1 MFEFLAKKE
10 RIMKFSVL
18 GCGRWGSFISWYLC
32 EKKGFETCLYGR
44 ESSKAYQELKN
55 TRQNEYVKL
64 SKNICLTCDV
74 KEAIDFADVIIIS
87 ISAQNLRE
95 FAKNIVSNFDIKD
108 KKFILCMK
116 GLETPSCKRLTEVC
130 IEEGICKDNLAV
142 WLGPGH
148 IQDFTNNI
156 PNCMT
161 IDSYNKDLTYFL
173 ADNLASDLIRFY
185 YGDDIVGNEIGAA
198 CKNIMGICAGVLD
211 GLGYGA
217 MKGPLMVRGAYE
229 VSKFITAMGGD
240 GYSAY
245 GLTHLGDYETTL
257 FSKYSNNRNF
267 GEKLAL
273 GLPFE
278 KLAEGVKTSEAV
290 YKKAQELGVD
300 MPITEA
306 VYKVVFEKENLR
318 ESLGSLFKRPIKTE
332 KYS

>member
-1 MFEFLAKKE
+1 
-10 RIMKFSVL
+10 MKFSVL
-18 GCGRWGSFISWYLC
+18 GCGRWGSFISWYLS
-32 EKKGFETCLYGR
+32 EIKGYDTCLFGR
-44 ESSKAYQELKN
+44 ESSVSYKKLSLDGKN
-55 TRQNEYVKL
+55 EFVKL
-64 SKNICLTCDV
+64 NNKITLTSDLH
-74 KEAIDFADVIIIS
+74 KAIKYGEIIIIS
-87 ISAQNLRE
+87 ISSQSLRE
-95 FAKNIVSNFDIKD
+95 FVRNIVANFNIEG

-116 GLETPSCKRLTEVC
+116 GLETSGCKRLSEVC
-130 IEEGICKDNLAV
+130 IEEGICKENIAV

-148 IQDFTNNI
+148 IQDFTSGI

-161 IDSYNKDLTYFL
+161 IDSYNKELTYML
-173 ADNLASDLIRFY
+173 ADSLASDLIRFY
-185 YGDDIVGNEIGAA
+185 YGDDIIGNEIGAA
-198 CKNIMGICAGVLD
+198 CKNILGICAGVLD

-217 MKGPLMVRGAYE
+217 LKGPLMVRGAYE

-257 FSKYSNNRNF
+257 FSKYSNNRTF

-273 GLPFE
+273 GLPFD

-290 YKKAQELGVD
+290 YKKALELGVE

-306 VYKVVFEKENLR
+306 VYKVIFENAEVKEALN
-318 ESLGSLFKRPIKTE
+318 SLFNREIKTE

>member
-1 MFEFLAKKE
+1 
-10 RIMKFSVL
+10 MKFSVL
-18 GCGRWGSFISWYLC
+18 GCGRWGSFISWYLSS
-32 EKKGFETCLYGR
+32 KKEYETCLYGR
-44 ESSKAYQELKN
+44 ESSTAYQVLNN
-55 TRQNEYVKL
+55 TRKNDYVSLNDK
-64 SKNICLTCDV
+64 ITLTCDLRYAV
-74 KEAIDFADVIIIS
+74 DFADIIIIS

-95 FAKNIVSNFDIKD
+95 FVKDIVKNYNVKD
-108 KKFILCMK
+108 KKIILCMK
-116 GLETPSCKRLTEVC
+116 GIETPSGKRLTEVC
-130 IEEGICKDNLAV
+130 IEEGINKNNIAV

-148 IQDFTNNI
+148 IQDFTKGI

-161 IDSYNKDLTYFL
+161 IDSYNKELTYFL
-173 ADNLASDLIRFY
+173 ADSLASDLIRFY
-185 YGDDIVGNEIGAA
+185 YGNDIVGNEIGAA

-217 MKGPLMVRGAYE
+217 MKGPLMVRGAFE

-267 GEKLAL
+267 GERLAL

-290 YKKAQELGVD
+290 YKKAKELNVD

-306 VYKVVFEKENLR
+306 VYKVIYEKSDLK
-318 ESLGSLFKRPIKTE
+318 SALFSLFNRSIKTE

>member
-1 MFEFLAKKE
+1 
-10 RIMKFSVL
+10 MKFSVL
-18 GCGRWGSFISWYLC
+18 GCGRWGSFISWYLSDI
-32 EKKGFETCLYGR
+32 KKYDTCLYGR
-44 ESSKAYQELKN
+44 ATSTNYLQLKN

-64 SKNICLTCDV
+64 NDNITLTSDLSV
-74 KEAIDFADVIIIS
+74 ALNFADIVIIS

-95 FAKNIVSNFDIKD
+95 FIRNINNNYDICG
-108 KKFILCMK
+108 KKFVLCMK
-116 GLETPSCKRLTEVC
+116 GLETPSGKRLTEVC
-130 IEEGICKDNLAV
+130 IEEGIDKNNLAV

-148 IQDFTNNI
+148 IQDFTRGI

-161 IDSYNKDLTYFL
+161 IDSYNKDLTCYL
-173 ADNLASDLIRFY
+173 ADNLASELIRFY
-185 YGDDIVGNEIGAA
+185 YGNDIIGNEIGAA

-217 MKGPLMVRGAYE
+217 MKGPLMVRGAFE

-240 GYSAY
+240 GYTAY

-273 GLPFE
+273 GQPFE

-290 YKKAQELGVD
+290 YKKAKALNVD

-306 VYKVVFEKENLR
+306 VYKVLFEKADLKD
-318 ESLGSLFKRPIKTE
+318 SLSSLFSRSVKTE

>member
-1 MFEFLAKKE
+1 
-10 RIMKFSVL
+10 MKFSVL
-18 GCGRWGSFISWYLC
+18 GCGRWGSFISWYLS
-32 EKKGFETCLYGR
+32 EKKKYDTCLYGR
-44 ESSKAYQELKN
+44 STSVAYQTLKN
-55 TRQNEYVKL
+55 TRQNDYV
-64 SKNICLTCDV
+64 CLNNKIALTSDLDF
-74 KEAIDFADVIIIS
+74 AIDFADVIIIS

-95 FAKNIVSNFDIKD
+95 FVRGLVDNYNLSN

-116 GLETPSCKRLTEVC
+116 GLETPSGKRLTEVC
-130 IEEGICKDNLAV
+130 IEEGIDKNSIAV

-148 IQDFTNNI
+148 IQDFTRNI

-161 IDSYNKDLTYFL
+161 IDSYNKDLTHFL
-173 ADNLASDLIRFY
+173 VDNLASDLIRFY
-185 YGDDIVGNEIGAA
+185 YGDDIIGNEIGAA

-211 GLGYGA
+211 GLGYSA

-229 VSKFITAMGGD
+229 VSKFIGAMGGD
-240 GYSAY
+240 CYTAY

-290 YKKAQELGVD
+290 YKKAQQLNVD

-306 VYKVVFEKENLR
+306 VYKIIFEKADLKETLA
-318 ESLGSLFKRPIKTE
+318 LLFNRSVKTE